1 MKSPWQ
7 QFTRLPDGSITLE
20 GHPELAIE
28 VIEEQGPATGRD
40 IESELGLPKY
50 YEEWE
55 LLAQA
60 RGLSGRQIQF
70 ICADESPTRFP
81 GHYRFQPRRIT
92 LPTTCHLEF
101 GHRGFVVGTVHPF
114 LLGFDE
120 LRELVDSMFSFEIP
134 QELQGDYI
142 IGQATLFDSP
152 LADKAWDALRLGIF
166 SHVCPLV
173 LRQLDEPVGTGQL
186 VEVSLVSNDYPEC
199 PGAKIFKMWDSG
211 A

>member
-7 QFTRLPDGSITLE
+7 QYIHKPDGSITLE
-20 GHPELAIE
+20 GRPDVAIE
-28 VIEEQGPATGRD
+28 VIEEQGRVTGRD

-50 YEEWE
+50 FEEWE
-55 LLAQA
+55 IMAKP

-70 ICADESPTRFP
+70 IVMDQSETRFP
-81 GHYRFQPRRIT
+81 DRYRLQPQQIA
-92 LPTTCHLEF
+92 LPSTCHLEF
-101 GHRGFVVGTVHPF
+101 GHRGFLIGIVSTF

-120 LRELVDSMFSFEIP
+120 MRAQIPTMFGVELPKEVE
-134 QELQGDYI
+134 GDYI
-142 IGQATLFDSP
+142 VGQAILFDSP

-173 LRQLDEPVGTGQL
+173 FRKIDEPAGTGQL
-186 VEVSLVSNDYPEC
+186 VEVSLVDGGYPGCSN
-199 PGAKIFKMWDSG
+199 ARVLKTST